1 MILTK
6 LDKYEYKLNRY
17 PNGRVWAIDIL
28 VDDVTSSDIS
38 DIATSLNGDTN
49 SRVYVEGETY
59 IVVDDKTIEDEEY
72 KTRYRLYVKW

>member
-6 LDKYEYKLNRY
+6 LDKYEYKINRY

-49 SRVYVEGETY
+49 SRVYVEGEKY
-59 IVVDDKTIEDEEY
+59 IVIDDKTIEDEEY
-72 KTRYRLYVKW
+72 KTRYRLYVK